1 MNERIDDLLNQP
13 LASVADDGFSAR
25 VMSRVQ
31 VQRRRQLALTYTG
44 IAACVLLAILLL
56 PLHSIGM
63 DFGTLVP
70 KIAGSWAV
78 NIAAALLVLTFLLD
92 RQFSR
97 L

>member
-13 LASVADDGFSAR
+13 LASVADAGFSAR
-25 VMSRVQ
+25 VMGRVKA
-31 VQRRRQLALTYTG
+31 QRRRQLALTYAG
-44 IAACVLLAILLL
+44 FAVCFLLAILLL
-56 PLHSIGM
+56 PLPSIGAE
-63 DFGTLVP
+63 FGTLVP

-78 NIAAALLVLTFLLD
+78 NIAAALLVLTYFLD